1 MGHVAAVL
9 KQSGRNLP
17 KGYSKEQHTALME
30 TAQKLLD
37 IFASPSLPAAQRT
50 LEYTKRGV
58 ARERSVESPVQRRAV
73 QCSPVQCSAVQCS
86 PVQCSQ
92 SEPHDGHTRLD
103 CLLAD

>member
-1 MGHVAAVL
+1 MQGGAVGHVAAVL

-17 KGYSKEQHTALME
+17 KGYSK
-30 TAQKLLD
+30 
-37 IFASPSLPAAQRT
+37 AQRT

-92 SEPHDGHTRLD
+92 SEPHNGHTRLD